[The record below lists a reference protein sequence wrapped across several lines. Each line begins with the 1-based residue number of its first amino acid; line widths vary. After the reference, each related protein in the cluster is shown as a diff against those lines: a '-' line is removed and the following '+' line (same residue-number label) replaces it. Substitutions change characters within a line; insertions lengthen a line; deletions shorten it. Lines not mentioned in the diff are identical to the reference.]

1 MVKLV
6 KVQSEMLAKKKATP
20 TRAAESGNAAKKK
33 EVDDNKDKLED
44 KTSPPPQVVRASL
57 PEDKEAPPEETSPV
71 EAEESEEEDEDD
83 NEAVNA
89 AFTQEL
95 LVTYVLE
102 EESEPPSKITPE
114 MATPTEELDED
125 NDEEAGEEEMD
136 MAPAPV
142 AKAKKGGMVKPKED
156 LENEDDDDDDGDD
169 DDDDGDEE
177 EEVQS
182 AEDEPAL
189 TPRKRKV
196 KTNSKKEAPPVK
208 KAKSDNKGFC
218 LFIGNLDKSKSFME
232 IKEALVNFFKEND
245 LEIQNVRLGSSK
257 KFGYGNF
264 ATEEQLQKALALNGK
279 TVMDQKLRLDKAK
292 VKETPPAAKK
302 GQTKTLY
309 IKGLSKETTDN
320 TLRKTFEGAI
330 AARVASNKQ
339 TGSSKGF
346 GFVDFDSEE
355 SCKMAKE
362 SMEYCEIDGNK
373 VTLDFARSKSERGQH
388 GAGDG
393 KGGRGGSDQAG
404 GLRGGR
410 GGRGANR
417 GRFKGRGGGLKGKPQ
432 EKKEV

>member
-6 KVQSEMLAKKKATP
+6 KVPSKMLAKKKATP

-33 EVDDNKDKLED
+33 EVDDENKDKMED
-44 KTSPPPQVVRASL
+44 KTSPPPQEVRASL
-57 PEDKEAPPEETSPV
+57 PEDKEAPPEGTSPV

-83 NEAVNA
+83 NEVVN
-89 AFTQEL
+89 E
-95 LVTYVLE
+95 
-102 EESEPPSKITPE
+102 
-114 MATPTEELDED
+114 
-125 NDEEAGEEEMD
+125 GEEEMD

-156 LENEDDDDDDGDD
+156 LENEEKDDDDDAGDD
-169 DDDDGDEE
+169 DGDDDGDEE

-218 LFIGNLDKSKSFME
+218 VFIGNLDKSKSFME

-245 LEIQNVRLGSSK
+245 LEIQNIRLGSSK

-279 TVMDQKLRLDKAK
+279 KVMDQKLRLDKAK

-309 IKGLSKETTDN
+309 INGLSKETTDD

-373 VTLDFARSKSERGQH
+373 VTLDFARSKSERGQR

-404 GLRGGR
+404 GFRGGR